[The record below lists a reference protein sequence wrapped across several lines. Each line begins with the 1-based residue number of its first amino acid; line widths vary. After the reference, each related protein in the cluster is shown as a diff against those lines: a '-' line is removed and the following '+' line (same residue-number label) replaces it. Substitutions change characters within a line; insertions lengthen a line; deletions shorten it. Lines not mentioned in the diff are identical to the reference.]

1 MHWEKEGAFTGEI
14 SPVMLKDL
22 GIKYVI
28 IGHSERRQF
37 FGESNFQI
45 NKKLAA
51 AFAYGLIPILCVGE
65 NRRQRDAGETEEVI
79 EKQLNSALD
88 GLAVEKDLLQ
98 KMVLAY
104 EPVWAIGSGTPANG
118 EEANVVAAFMR
129 SLLLKKGRKFPESKH
144 FYGGS
149 VNPENIAEFTDKAE
163 IDGALVGGS
172 SLNVKPC
179 CADPDCIQR
188 EENLMCRK
196 IKSVFWRLLFW
207 MASLRETE
215 KCYCSAGH
223 LLWMGS
229 TKISF
234 HVLCPAVKP
243 QGCRKIKWEIPKL
256 GI

>member
-1 MHWEKEGAFTGEI
+1 MRQKIIVANWKMYKTLSEAEEFMGSLPREIAGVDDVKAVVCAPFLFLERLAVLTAKTAISLGAQNMHWEKEGAFTGEI

-129 SLLLKKGRKFPESKH
+129 SLLLKKGQEVSRKVSIL
-144 FYGGS
+144 YGGS

-172 SLNVKPC
+172 SLNVKTF
-179 CADPDCIQR
+179 AALIR
-188 EENLMCRK
+188 
-196 IKSVFWRLLFW
+196 I
-207 MASLRETE
+207 ASSERRT
-215 KCYCSAGH
+215 
-223 LLWMGS
+223 
-229 TKISF
+229 
-234 HVLCPAVKP
+234 
-243 QGCRKIKWEIPKL
+243 
-256 GI
+256 